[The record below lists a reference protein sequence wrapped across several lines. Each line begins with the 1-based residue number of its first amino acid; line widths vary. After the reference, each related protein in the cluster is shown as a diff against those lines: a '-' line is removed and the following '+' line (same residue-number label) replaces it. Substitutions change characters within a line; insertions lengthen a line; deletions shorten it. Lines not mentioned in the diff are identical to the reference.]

1 LERKGAYDFA
11 ATVQGTKLTHQFK
24 VDFGPV
30 YTRLVA
36 GMVRF
41 FEGGPAPVE
50 LRDIVENVL
59 TMEAGNAS
67 IAQDGAWVD
76 IPAID

>member
-1 LERKGAYDFA
+1 
-11 ATVQGTKLTHQFK
+11 VQQFV

-41 FEGGPAPVE
+41 FEGGEPPAP
-50 LRDIVENVL
+50 LRDIVENVAV
-59 TMEAGNAS
+59 MEAGNRS
-67 IAQDGAWVD
+67 IAADGAWQMVPV
-76 IPAID
+76 IE